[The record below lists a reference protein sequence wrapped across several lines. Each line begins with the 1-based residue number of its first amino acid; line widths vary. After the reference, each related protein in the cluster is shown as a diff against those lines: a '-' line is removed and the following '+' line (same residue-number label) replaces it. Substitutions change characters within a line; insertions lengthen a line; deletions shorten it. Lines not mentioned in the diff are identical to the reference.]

1 MGGWALKPGDRQAE
15 ILLCVERD
23 GEVSV
28 PDLAARFEVS
38 AETIRRD
45 LAHLAATGA
54 LQKVHGG
61 ARRVRLHVESSFE
74 ERISEQAAEKAIIA
88 QKLRGLV
95 SPGDTCFID
104 TGTTTL
110 VCAQAIA
117 DVPELTVI
125 TNSLHIAR
133 LMGAGQGRVFL
144 LGGNFAADNDETVG
158 PIALAQIAQFRADYA
173 VIGAAALDLEAGP
186 MDANFEEAAIAR
198 AMCAHASKIIVVAGS
213 AKYGKRALHRVCRLE
228 DVDTIVSDKAPG
240 EAFQAALDTAKV
252 KLI

>member
-1 MGGWALKPGDRQAE
+1 MKPGNRQAE

-28 PDLAARFEVS
+28 PDLAERFGVS

-61 ARRVRLHVESSFE
+61 ARRIRLHVESSFE
-74 ERISEQAAEKAIIA
+74 ERMSEQAAEKAIIA
-88 QKLRGLV
+88 RKLRGLI

-110 VCAQAIA
+110 TCAKALA
-117 DVPELTVI
+117 DVQDLTVI

-133 LMGAGQGRVFL
+133 VMGAGQARVFL
-144 LGGNFAADNDETVG
+144 LGGNFAADNGETVG
-158 PIALAQIAQFRADYA
+158 PMALAQITQFHADYA
-173 VIGAAALDLEAGP
+173 VIGVAALDAEVGP
-186 MDANFEEAAIAR
+186 MDANFDEAAIAR

-228 DVDTIVSDKAPG
+228 DVDMIVSDQPPG
-240 EAFQAALDTAKV
+240 EAFQAALDPAKV